1 MAKFIF
7 KIQPVLK
14 HRKRLEREK
23 QRSVAVLE
31 RERVELET
39 DLKQHQGLISDEK
52 QALRDCL
59 VGLQDGTR
67 TGSFGLIRVQ
77 ANASMSL
84 VTKAQ
89 RLAIRLAGLH
99 QRLGAARSELLEAMT
114 ARKAVEALKERQYE
128 QWKAEQRKKEAAE
141 QDEIA
146 VMRGNRQE
154 NAA

>member
-1 MAKFIF
+1 MARFIF
-7 KIQPVLK
+7 KLQPVLE

-23 QRSVAVLE
+23 QRAVAVLE
-31 RERVELET
+31 RDRVEIEGE
-39 DLKQHQGLISDEK
+39 LKEHQGLISEEK
-52 QALRDCL
+52 QALRDRL
-59 VGLQDGTR
+59 LGLQAGTR
-67 TGSFGLIRVQ
+67 AGSFGLIRVQ

-84 VTKAQ
+84 VTQAQ

-114 ARKAVEALKERQYE
+114 ARKAVEALKDRRHE
-128 QWKAEQRKKEAAE
+128 QWHAEQRKKEAEE

-154 NAA
+154 NVA